1 MLSCCVVSNS
11 KETLVCYLAVNGQ
24 QLHFRFLFNPP
35 KLPVISVTFGGIWL
49 EQNFYRPVDLSP
61 NPNQQQWRSRS
72 WLNHFLQKIIIFN
85 SVVAVLA
92 LGSSVANAKLITSLV
107 VDVSTSPNL
116 ITSIVAAIH
125 RWRRRLSVRKD
136 RRYTFCLMVNTAS
149 DLRWRLITFIS
160 TFLL

>member
-24 QLHFRFLFNPP
+24 QHFRFLFNPP

-72 WLNHFLQKIIIFN
+72 WLNHFFKKLLYSILWSPCWHLAAASPTPNWSRRWWWTSARHQTWSRQLLQPFIGG
-85 SVVAVLA
+85 VV
-92 LGSSVANAKLITSLV
+92 
-107 VDVSTSPNL
+107 VSACVKTGG
-116 ITSIVAAIH
+116 THFV
-125 RWRRRLSVRKD
+125 WWW
-136 RRYTFCLMVNTAS
+136 T
-149 DLRWRLITFIS
+149 
-160 TFLL
+160 LLLT